1 MPSALF
7 VFNNG
12 RFVHFAEVKAVLTE
26 NFYIKVFF
34 PDDSV
39 IIYNRENI
47 QSFAIGNIADQM
59 AKVVEREAPDL
70 ILFISS
76 KGMRKGDEK

>member
-1 MPSALF
+1 MPPVLF

-12 RFVHFAEVKAVLTE
+12 RFVHFEDVKTVLTE
-26 NFYIKVFF
+26 NFYVKVFF

-47 QSFAIGNIADQM
+47 QSFAIGKIADQM

-76 KGMRKGDEK
+76 KGMRKGGEK